1 MEAQG
6 VVILVEVEVLREV
19 IAIPD
24 RTVEVIR
31 IQIRI
36 LVWGGRDRDLD
47 PDHRDEDDIRLKIAV
62 LFLKGGY
69 RLVGFPHQ
77 GELATIPRQGESRTV
92 LHQGEGGIIR
102 RPPREMERISR
113 HQEKR
118 MEIESSHQGGGG
130 GIRRHH
136 LRDES
141 ARILQKGG
149 HVEAR
154 LHETI
159 LVDVNITTTLL
170 HVTDLL
176 HVVIGR
182 LRETIHHLV
191 ALVMKVRRI
200 VDHRQGTCLLVDE
213 TIVHRLAVKCHL
225 QDE

>member
-6 VVILVEVEVLREV
+6 AVILVEVEVLREV
-19 IAIPD
+19 IAILD
-24 RTVEVIR
+24 RKVGVIR

-36 LVWGGRDRDLD
+36 RVWGDRDLD
-47 PDHRDEDDIRLKIAV
+47 PDHRDEDDIHLKIAV
-62 LFLKGGY
+62 LCLRGGY

-77 GELATIPRQGESRTV
+77 GEPTTIPRQGGSRTV

-102 RPPREMERISR
+102 RPPREMERILR

-118 MEIESSHQGGGG
+118 MEMQEASRQGGGG
-130 GIRRHH
+130 ICRYH
-136 LRDES
+136 LPDES

-159 LVDVNITTTLL
+159 LVDVNIATTLL
-170 HVTDLL
+170 DVTDLL
-176 HVVIGR
+176 HVVIGP

-191 ALVMKVRRI
+191 ALAMKVLHI
-200 VDHRQGTCLLVDE
+200 VARRQGTCLLVDE
-213 TIVHRLAVKCHL
+213 TIAHRLAVECHL
-225 QDE
+225 RDG